1 MVRKCVCYYL
11 VLAMF
16 IIGIVPRVEAAFTP
30 SAALAPAE
38 RASDIEKI
46 RVVLQHKMVAQ
57 RLADLGFSADEISS
71 RLSSLTDQQL
81 HSFAQQ
87 LDDLK
92 VGGIDAIWWL
102 VVAIAVV
109 LIVFVLLPAVG
120 VRIFG

>member
-11 VLAMF
+11 VFAMF

-30 SAALAPAE
+30 SAALAPSD
-38 RASDIEKI
+38 RASDMEKI

-57 RLADLGFSADEISS
+57 RLHDLGFSADEVSS

-81 HSFAQQ
+81 HGFAQQ

-102 VVAIAVV
+102 VIALAILLVIFVV
-109 LIVFVLLPAVG
+109 LPAVG
-120 VRIFG
+120 IRIFG

>member
-1 MVRKCVCYYL
+1 MVRKCVCCYL
-11 VLAMF
+11 VFAMF

-30 SAALAPAE
+30 SAALAPGD
-38 RASDIEKI
+38 RATDIEKI

-57 RLADLGFSADEISS
+57 RLHDIGFSADEISS
-71 RLSSLTDQQL
+71 RLTNLNDQQL

-102 VVAIAVV
+102 VIAIAVLV
-109 LIVFVLLPAVG
+109 IVFVILPLVG

>member
-11 VLAMF
+11 VFAMF
-16 IIGIVPRVEAAFTP
+16 VIGIVPRVEATFTP
-30 SAALAPAE
+30 SAALAPGD

-57 RLADLGFSADEISS
+57 RLHDLGFSADEISS
-71 RLSSLTDQQL
+71 RLVNLDDQQL

-102 VVAIAVV
+102 VIAIVIV

-120 VRIFG
+120 IRIFG

>member
-11 VLAMF
+11 VFAMF
-16 IIGIVPRVEAAFTP
+16 VIGIVPRVEAAFTP
-30 SAALAPAE
+30 SAALVPGD

-57 RLADLGFSADEISS
+57 RLHDLGFSADEISS
-71 RLSSLTDQQL
+71 RLVNLDDQQL

-102 VVAIAVV
+102 VIAIVIV

-120 VRIFG
+120 IRVFG